1 MSTSVSLEHAW
12 DRLGPRLDA
21 GRVVLGITGPPAAG
35 KSTVADR
42 VHRWAD
48 AAGIR
53 AVVVPMD
60 GYHLAQ
66 AVLDAR
72 GWGDV
77 KGAPHT
83 FDAHGYA
90 DLLGRVRAQTAGD
103 ATVWAPR
110 FDRSLEDPIA
120 GSVGIEPED
129 RLVVTEGNYLL
140 LEQDP
145 WPAARAS
152 LDECWYLE
160 LPDDVRHERLTRR
173 HQDFGR
179 SPREAAHRALGTD
192 EVNARLV
199 ASYRRT
205 ADFVVRAD

>member
-1 MSTSVSLEHAW
+1 M
-12 DRLGPRLDA
+12 RLRPRLDE
-21 GRVVLGITGPPAAG
+21 GRLVLGITGPPAAG
-35 KSTVADR
+35 KSTAADR
-42 VHRWAD
+42 MHRWAA

-72 GWGDV
+72 GWADV

-83 FDAHGYA
+83 FDALGYA
-90 DLLGRVRAQTAGD
+90 ELLGRVRAQATAD

-120 GSVGIEPED
+120 GSIGIAPD
-129 RLVVTEGNYLL
+129 DQLIITEGNYLL

-152 LDECWYLE
+152 LDQCWYLE
-160 LPDDVRHERLTRR
+160 LADDVRHERLTRR

-179 SPREAAHRALGTD
+179 SPREAADRALGTD

-199 ASYRRT
+199 AAHRRT
-205 ADFVVRAD
+205 ADLVVRAD

>member
-1 MSTSVSLEHAW
+1 MSTSVRLEHAW
-12 DRLGPRLDA
+12 DRLRPRLDA
-21 GRVVLGITGPPAAG
+21 GRIVLGITGPPAAG
-35 KSTVADR
+35 KSTVAEQ
-42 VHRWAD
+42 VHGWSI
-48 AAGIR
+48 AAGIP

-72 GWGDV
+72 SWADV

-83 FDAHGYA
+83 FDAAGYA
-90 DLLGRVRAQTAGD
+90 DLLRRVRTQAASD
-103 ATVWAPR
+103 STVWAPR

-120 GSVGIEPED
+120 GAIAVAPDD
-129 RLVVTEGNYLL
+129 RLIITEGNYLL

-145 WPAARAS
+145 WRAVRAC

-160 LPDDVRHERLTRR
+160 LPDGVRRERLTRR

-179 SPREAAHRALGTD
+179 SPQEAAHRALGTD

-199 ASYRRT
+199 AASRRA
-205 ADFVVRAD
+205 ADVVIRAD

>member
-1 MSTSVSLEHAW
+1 MSLEHAW
-12 DRLGPRLDA
+12 DALRPRLAA
-21 GRVVLGITGPPAAG
+21 GRLVLGITGPPAAG

-42 VHRWAD
+42 VHEWAT

-66 AVLDAR
+66 TVLDAR

-83 FDAHGYA
+83 FDAVGYGE
-90 DLLGRVRAQTAGD
+90 LLRRVRVQTADD

-120 GSVGIEPED
+120 GSIGVSPED
-129 RLVVTEGNYLL
+129 RLIITEGNYLL
-140 LEQDP
+140 LAQDP
-145 WPAARAS
+145 WPSVRET

-160 LPDDVRHERLTRR
+160 LPDSVRRGRLTRR
-173 HQDFGR
+173 HEDFGR
-179 SPREAAHRALGTD
+179 SPEEAAHRALGTD
-192 EVNARLV
+192 EANARLV
-199 ASYRRT
+199 AAHRRA
-205 ADFVVRAD
+205 ADLVVRAD